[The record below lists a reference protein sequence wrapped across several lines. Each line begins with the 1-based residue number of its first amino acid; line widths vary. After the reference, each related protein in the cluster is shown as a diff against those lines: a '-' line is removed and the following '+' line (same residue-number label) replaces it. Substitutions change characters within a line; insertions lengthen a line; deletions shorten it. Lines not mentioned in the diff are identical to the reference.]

1 MHIVPKNNAGARP
14 PSLKA
19 LPSRGKGV
27 AQAASTG
34 ILFLILLV
42 LPVNPNTYL

>member
-1 MHIVPKNNAGARP
+1 VLIA

-19 LPSRGKGV
+19 LPSRWKGV
-27 AQAASTG
+27 AKAVSTD

-42 LPVNPNTYL
+42 LSVNPVREKPPQGG